1 MLKKLLIETFI
12 IILRNHALHS
22 KMLWSDHSKFSTGHI
37 AQNFYITY
45 ITVLP
50 CYTAVPLQATYIF
63 TSRLLINYWLDTW
76 YLHRII
82 KVQKPVLKTFR
93 SPLARSLS
101 ELGRTLSVLR
111 TDSSYML
118 QSYLCVQRHGDPPT
132 GCWEE
137 RPSGQFVLSLFS
149 QEIKSLDESLRQGPS
164 SPSLLLIYIPS
175 LL

>member
-12 IILRNHALHS
+12 IILSNHALHS
-22 KMLWSDHSKFSTGHI
+22 KMLWSDHLVRDILHKIFT
-37 AQNFYITY
+37 
-45 ITVLP
+45 LP